1 MVVIN
6 DIIPALW
13 TKDHGDHMFAE
24 KLFNFLPAFITLY
37 AFITPMLAFGFDL
50 THPNGEL
57 RWT

>member
-1 MVVIN
+1 M
-6 DIIPALW
+6 PALW

-37 AFITPMLAFGFDL
+37 AFITPMLAFDFDL